1 MSGKE
6 YTTELLKL
14 EDAQIERMEETEE
27 EIILQIS
34 LKRKMHNCPRCK
46 AETDQVHD
54 YRIRAVRDL
63 SIRGKPLKLL
73 YRRRRYF
80 CPSCGKRF
88 SEACA
93 FLGKYQRFT
102 YQVTERIMQ
111 LLHHR
116 WSMKDIARDTR
127 TSVSGVAR
135 CLALY
140 PQGKPRELPR
150 VLSFDEFK
158 GNANGERFQCILT
171 APEERRILD
180 ILPDRRGST
189 IQSYLRSFSNRQDV
203 QYVVMDMNQGYRDIA
218 RAFFPQAKIVID
230 RFHVARYCTWAMD
243 DVRRAVQKHLL
254 PASRKHFK
262 RSRRL
267 LIARRALLSEEDRAA
282 VDVMLHFS
290 ERLYQAYALKELFF
304 QFMDAKSSSTAAEL
318 LSKWFDAYDRLQ
330 LPEFSPCRRMLKNWK
345 PYILNAFDCPYS
357 NAFTE
362 GCNNAIKAL
371 KRVAFGFRN
380 FSGSIIKVGVITKRK
395 TNDSQTDKVSLTRKH
410 TGGESLV
417 RERVYNRTAEIGRR
431 PD

>member
-80 CPSCGKRF
+80 CPLCGKRF

-380 FSGSIIKVGVITKRK
+380 FSNFRARILQVANPAYPNI
-395 TNDSQTDKVSLTRKH
+395 
-410 TGGESLV
+410 
-417 RERVYNRTAEIGRR
+417 
-431 PD
+431 

>member
-189 IQSYLRSFSNRQDV
+189 IQSYLHSFSNRQDV

-243 DVRRAVQKHLL
+243 DVRREVQKHLL
-254 PASRKHFK
+254 PASRKRFK
-262 RSRRL
+262 CSRRL
-267 LIARRALLSEEDRAA
+267 LIARRASLSEDDRAT

-304 QFMDAKSSSTAAEL
+304 QIHGRKKQF
-318 LSKWFDAYDRLQ
+318 
-330 LPEFSPCRRMLKNWK
+330 RR
-345 PYILNAFDCPYS
+345 
-357 NAFTE
+357 
-362 GCNNAIKAL
+362 
-371 KRVAFGFRN
+371 
-380 FSGSIIKVGVITKRK
+380 
-395 TNDSQTDKVSLTRKH
+395 
-410 TGGESLV
+410 
-417 RERVYNRTAEIGRR
+417 
-431 PD
+431 

>member
-180 ILPDRRGST
+180 ILADRRGST
-189 IQSYLRSFSNRQDV
+189 IQSYLHSFSNRQDV

-380 FSGSIIKVGVITKRK
+380 FSNFRARILQVANPAYPNI
-395 TNDSQTDKVSLTRKH
+395 
-410 TGGESLV
+410 
-417 RERVYNRTAEIGRR
+417 
-431 PD
+431 

>member
-34 LKRKMHNCPRCK
+34 LTRKMHNCPRCK

-80 CPSCGKRF
+80 CPSCGKSF

-380 FSGSIIKVGVITKRK
+380 FSNFRARILQVANPAYPNI
-395 TNDSQTDKVSLTRKH
+395 
-410 TGGESLV
+410 
-417 RERVYNRTAEIGRR
+417 
-431 PD
+431 

>member
-218 RAFFPQAKIVID
+218 RAFFPQAQIVID

-371 KRVAFGFRN
+371 KRVAFGFRDFSN
-380 FSGSIIKVGVITKRK
+380 FRARILHVAIPAHPNI
-395 TNDSQTDKVSLTRKH
+395 
-410 TGGESLV
+410 
-417 RERVYNRTAEIGRR
+417 
-431 PD
+431 

>member
-34 LKRKMHNCPRCK
+34 LKRKMHNCPRYK

-80 CPSCGKRF
+80 CPSCGKSF

-380 FSGSIIKVGVITKRK
+380 FSNFHARILQVANPAYPNI
-395 TNDSQTDKVSLTRKH
+395 
-410 TGGESLV
+410 
-417 RERVYNRTAEIGRR
+417 
-431 PD
+431 

>member
-54 YRIRAVRDL
+54 YRIRTVRDL

-80 CPSCGKRF
+80 CPLCGKRF

-380 FSGSIIKVGVITKRK
+380 FSNFRARILQVANPAHPNI
-395 TNDSQTDKVSLTRKH
+395 
-410 TGGESLV
+410 
-417 RERVYNRTAEIGRR
+417 
-431 PD
+431 

>member
-14 EDAQIERMEETEE
+14 KDAQIERMEETEE

-380 FSGSIIKVGVITKRK
+380 FSNFRARILQVA
-395 TNDSQTDKVSLTRKH
+395 NPASLRF
-410 TGGESLV
+410 
-417 RERVYNRTAEIGRR
+417 
-431 PD
+431 

>member
-218 RAFFPQAKIVID
+218 RALFPQAKIVID

-380 FSGSIIKVGVITKRK
+380 FSNFRARILQVANPAYPNI
-395 TNDSQTDKVSLTRKH
+395 
-410 TGGESLV
+410 
-417 RERVYNRTAEIGRR
+417 
-431 PD
+431 

>member
-27 EIILQIS
+27 ELILQIS

-140 PQGKPRELPR
+140 PQGKLRELPR

-180 ILPDRRGST
+180 ILPDRKGST

-243 DVRRAVQKHLL
+243 DVRRDVQKHLL
-254 PASRKHFK
+254 PASRKRFK
-262 RSRRL
+262 CSRRL
-267 LIARRALLSEEDRAA
+267 LIARRASLSEDDRAT

-345 PYILNAFDCPYS
+345 PYILNAFDCHYS

-380 FSGSIIKVGVITKRK
+380 FSNFRARILQVANPAYPNI
-395 TNDSQTDKVSLTRKH
+395 
-410 TGGESLV
+410 
-417 RERVYNRTAEIGRR
+417 
-431 PD
+431 

>member
-304 QFMDAKSSSTAAEL
+304 QFMDAQSSSTAAEL

-380 FSGSIIKVGVITKRK
+380 FSNFRARILQVANPAYPNI
-395 TNDSQTDKVSLTRKH
+395 
-410 TGGESLV
+410 
-417 RERVYNRTAEIGRR
+417 
-431 PD
+431 

>member
-1 MSGKE
+1 MLFLIFTHVDTRHHAFIIKEEFSECLGKFRL
-6 YTTELLKL
+6 THTGG
-14 EDAQIERMEETEE
+14 MEETEE

-380 FSGSIIKVGVITKRK
+380 FSNFRARILQVANPAYPNI
-395 TNDSQTDKVSLTRKH
+395 
-410 TGGESLV
+410 
-417 RERVYNRTAEIGRR
+417 
-431 PD
+431 

>member
-80 CPSCGKRF
+80 CPLCGKRF

-380 FSGSIIKVGVITKRK
+380 FSNFRARFLQVA
-395 TNDSQTDKVSLTRKH
+395 NPASLRF
-410 TGGESLV
+410 
-417 RERVYNRTAEIGRR
+417 
-431 PD
+431 

>member
-34 LKRKMHNCPRCK
+34 LTRQAHICPRCK

-380 FSGSIIKVGVITKRK
+380 FSNFRARILQVANPAHPNI
-395 TNDSQTDKVSLTRKH
+395 
-410 TGGESLV
+410 
-417 RERVYNRTAEIGRR
+417 
-431 PD
+431 

>member
-6 YTTELLKL
+6 YATELLKL
-14 EDAQIERMEETEE
+14 EDAQIEKMEDTED

-34 LKRKMHNCPRCK
+34 LPRKAHTCPRCK
-46 AETDQVHD
+46 AGTDQVQD
-54 YRIRAVRDL
+54 YRIRTVRDL

-80 CPSCGKRF
+80 CPACGKTF
-88 SEACA
+88 SEACS
-93 FLGKYQRFT
+93 FLGRYQRFT
-102 YQVTERIMQ
+102 YRVTDRIMR
-111 LLHHR
+111 LLHRR
-116 WSMKDIARDTR
+116 WSMKDIAEDTR
-127 TSVSGVAR
+127 TSASGVAR

-140 PQGKPRELPR
+140 PQGKPKELPR

-171 APEERRILD
+171 APEQRRILD
-180 ILPDRRGST
+180 ILPDRRVST

-203 QYVVMDMNQGYRDIA
+203 PYVVMDMNQGYRDIA
-218 RAFFPQAKIVID
+218 RAFFPRAKIVID

-243 DVRRAVQKHLL
+243 DVRRAVQKHLP

-267 LIARRALLSEEDRAA
+267 LIVRRALLSAEDRSA
-282 VDVMLHFS
+282 VDVMLNFS
-290 ERLYQAYALKELFF
+290 EKLYQAYALKELFF
-304 QFMDAKSSSTAAEL
+304 QFMDAKSSSAAAEL
-318 LSKWFDAYDRLQ
+318 LSKWFVACDRLQ

-345 PYILNAFDCPYS
+345 PYILNAFDCTYS

-371 KRVAFGFRN
+371 KRAAFGFRN
-380 FSGSIIKVGVITKRK
+380 FRNFRARILLAA
-395 TNDSQTDKVSLTRKH
+395 NPAYH
-410 TGGESLV
+410 
-417 RERVYNRTAEIGRR
+417 NF
-431 PD
+431 

>member
-380 FSGSIIKVGVITKRK
+380 FSNFLARILQVANPAHPNI
-395 TNDSQTDKVSLTRKH
+395 
-410 TGGESLV
+410 
-417 RERVYNRTAEIGRR
+417 
-431 PD
+431 

>member
-14 EDAQIERMEETEE
+14 EDAQIERMEEAEE

-34 LKRKMHNCPRCK
+34 LKRKMHTCPRCK
-46 AETDQVHD
+46 AKTDQVHD
-54 YRIRAVRDL
+54 YRIRTVRDL
-63 SIRGKPLKLL
+63 SIRGKPLTLL

-80 CPSCGKRF
+80 CPSCGKSF
-88 SEACA
+88 SETCA

-102 YQVTERIMQ
+102 YQVIDRIMQ
-111 LLHHR
+111 LLHRR
-116 WSMKDIARDTR
+116 WSMKDIAKDTH
-127 TSVSGVAR
+127 TSVSGVSR

-140 PQGKPRELPR
+140 PQGKPSALPR

-158 GNANGERFQCILT
+158 GNANGERFQWILT

-180 ILPDRRGST
+180 ILPDRKVST
-189 IQSYLRSFSNRQDV
+189 IQSYLRSFPNRQDV

-218 RAFFPQAKIVID
+218 KVFFPQAKIVID

-243 DVRRAVQKHLL
+243 DVRRDVQKHLL

-267 LIARRALLSEEDRAA
+267 LIARRASLSEDDRAA
-282 VDVMLHFS
+282 VNVMLHFS
-290 ERLYQAYALKELFF
+290 ERLYQTYALKELFF
-304 QFMDAKSSSTAAEL
+304 QFMDAKSSSAAEEL
-318 LSKWFDAYDRLQ
+318 LSKWFDACDRLQ
-330 LPEFSPCRRMLKNWK
+330 LHEFSACRRMLKNWK
-345 PYILNAFDCPYS
+345 PYILNAFDCSYS

-380 FSGSIIKVGVITKRK
+380 FSNFRARILQAANPSHP
-395 TNDSQTDKVSLTRKH
+395 NF
-410 TGGESLV
+410 
-417 RERVYNRTAEIGRR
+417 
-431 PD
+431 

>member
-34 LKRKMHNCPRCK
+34 LTRKAHICPRCK

-371 KRVAFGFRN
+371 KRVAFGFRHFSN
-380 FSGSIIKVGVITKRK
+380 FRARILQVA
-395 TNDSQTDKVSLTRKH
+395 NPASLRF
-410 TGGESLV
+410 
-417 RERVYNRTAEIGRR
+417 
-431 PD
+431 

>member
-158 GNANGERFQCILT
+158 GNANGESFQCILT

-180 ILPDRRGST
+180 ILPDRKGST

-380 FSGSIIKVGVITKRK
+380 FSNFRARILQVANPAYPNI
-395 TNDSQTDKVSLTRKH
+395 
-410 TGGESLV
+410 
-417 RERVYNRTAEIGRR
+417 
-431 PD
+431 

>member
-180 ILPDRRGST
+180 ILPDRKGSP

-380 FSGSIIKVGVITKRK
+380 FSNFRARILQVANPAYPNI
-395 TNDSQTDKVSLTRKH
+395 
-410 TGGESLV
+410 
-417 RERVYNRTAEIGRR
+417 
-431 PD
+431 

>member
-34 LKRKMHNCPRCK
+34 LRRKMHNCPRCK

-127 TSVSGVAR
+127 TSVSGVVR

-304 QFMDAKSSSTAAEL
+304 QFMDAKSSSTAAKL

-380 FSGSIIKVGVITKRK
+380 FSNFRARILQVANPAYPNI
-395 TNDSQTDKVSLTRKH
+395 
-410 TGGESLV
+410 
-417 RERVYNRTAEIGRR
+417 
-431 PD
+431 

>member
-6 YTTELLKL
+6 YPTELLKL

-180 ILPDRRGST
+180 ILPDRKGST

-380 FSGSIIKVGVITKRK
+380 FSNFRARILQVANPAHPNI
-395 TNDSQTDKVSLTRKH
+395 
-410 TGGESLV
+410 
-417 RERVYNRTAEIGRR
+417 
-431 PD
+431 

>member
-290 ERLYQAYALKELFF
+290 ERLYQTYALKELFF

-371 KRVAFGFRN
+371 KRVAFGFRHFSN
-380 FSGSIIKVGVITKRK
+380 FRARILQVANPAYPNI
-395 TNDSQTDKVSLTRKH
+395 
-410 TGGESLV
+410 
-417 RERVYNRTAEIGRR
+417 
-431 PD
+431 

>member
-14 EDAQIERMEETEE
+14 KDAQIERMEETEE

-180 ILPDRRGST
+180 ILPDRKGST

-371 KRVAFGFRN
+371 KRVAFGFRHFSN
-380 FSGSIIKVGVITKRK
+380 FRARILQVANPAYPNI
-395 TNDSQTDKVSLTRKH
+395 
-410 TGGESLV
+410 
-417 RERVYNRTAEIGRR
+417 
-431 PD
+431 

>member
-6 YTTELLKL
+6 YTPGLLKL

-34 LKRKMHNCPRCK
+34 LKRKMHKCPRCK

-380 FSGSIIKVGVITKRK
+380 FSNFRARILQVANPAYPNI
-395 TNDSQTDKVSLTRKH
+395 
-410 TGGESLV
+410 
-417 RERVYNRTAEIGRR
+417 
-431 PD
+431 

>member
-34 LKRKMHNCPRCK
+34 LRRKMHNCPRCK

-304 QFMDAKSSSTAAEL
+304 QFMDAKSSSTAAKL

-380 FSGSIIKVGVITKRK
+380 FSNFRARILQVANPAYPNI
-395 TNDSQTDKVSLTRKH
+395 
-410 TGGESLV
+410 
-417 RERVYNRTAEIGRR
+417 
-431 PD
+431 

>member
-14 EDAQIERMEETEE
+14 KDAQIERMEETEE

-371 KRVAFGFRN
+371 KRVAFGFRHFSN
-380 FSGSIIKVGVITKRK
+380 FRARILQVANPAHPNI
-395 TNDSQTDKVSLTRKH
+395 
-410 TGGESLV
+410 
-417 RERVYNRTAEIGRR
+417 
-431 PD
+431 

>member
-14 EDAQIERMEETEE
+14 KDAQIERMEETEE

-180 ILPDRRGST
+180 ILPDRKGST

-380 FSGSIIKVGVITKRK
+380 FSNFRARILQVANPAHPNI
-395 TNDSQTDKVSLTRKH
+395 
-410 TGGESLV
+410 
-417 RERVYNRTAEIGRR
+417 
-431 PD
+431 

>member
-304 QFMDAKSSSTAAEL
+304 QFMDAKSSSTAAKL

-380 FSGSIIKVGVITKRK
+380 FSNFRARILQAANPAYPNI
-395 TNDSQTDKVSLTRKH
+395 
-410 TGGESLV
+410 
-417 RERVYNRTAEIGRR
+417 
-431 PD
+431 